1 MWLASWSSRETDV
14 SFPGALDLHVGALGC
29 CSYNEKFPANADL
42 VPDCTNFQQTLGKS
56 SHECLEQPCK
66 ASEKANNIHEVCESL
81 AEDEDVRA
89 SLPATAPGSQ
99 RRPDRCFQEQ
109 GLGVSGS
116 FRAQHSQHGS
126 CKQ

>member
-1 MWLASWSSRETDV
+1 M
-14 SFPGALDLHVGALGC
+14 
-29 CSYNEKFPANADL
+29 
-42 VPDCTNFQQTLGKS
+42 PDCTNFQKTLGKS
-56 SHECLEQPCK
+56 SHECLEQSCK

-109 GLGVSGS
+109 GLGVRGR
-116 FRAQHSQHGS
+116 FRVLGLNIHNMAAANNKSDKRWARRRS
-126 CKQ
+126 PSEAT